1 MRSSPRLSFF
11 AILSGLVIA
20 SAPGWA
26 EVCPYDM
33 SCNGD
38 DSLVSDIA
46 SAAWDCHSIVKNDNH
61 VGYNGGGDYI
71 QTKNPTQTPITN
83 VWVQY
88 KSSSPDATRRLYLYA
103 SDAGEARVTAEDK
116 QFFVAKGG
124 TKTTTNMVFSA
135 SNDIRSLKLIA
146 NGSSG
151 TWVIYAIT
159 VYTVDPPPSL
169 GPVADQT
176 IGSDNTIE
184 HLPLLAVSTV
194 PGDVLSVSVSTAD
207 ALPAASYGVF
217 SENSDWFF
225 RFSPS
230 TAGVTSG
237 QFTFTASATGI
248 GGTTN
253 VSFAVTVTEGVVK
266 TPPTIDAIDDQAV
279 LARRRLTV
287 PFTVREADGDS
298 VFTNVICRTANVE
311 GSYGRDA
318 AGAFFFEPTL
328 ADALLGTIDFRIEAT
343 DSDDMVGYEDFSV
356 SITVGSPPDIVSIA
370 PQTIAYGGTNQVT
383 LVLMPTDN
391 DDITYTNVAVKTET
405 LVPEGEHTYS
415 NLVFRFVPA
424 AADIGQTFTFLA
436 TATDFDGTSSNEFS
450 VTVGLAK
457 PVLKHCPVD
466 QWTPTSFKAD
476 LEALVPGAQEYRLK
490 YEYKNQQG
498 ETVPVVIEGIRTWP
512 VEVENAPSTN
522 LTYYVQAYTGT
533 VASAWSSGKKMELN
547 TWLPYVPAIRMIKDS
562 GGVYTQDFDT
572 LIKSGTGK
580 WYDGRTLPGWHT
592 CWYGRTITDTSV
604 NYEAFGYTNNL
615 SHQGFFSFATDGENS
630 GKRAFGMRN
639 DARDAYAQIGIAFTN
654 ECRYAVT
661 NVFISFTAT
670 QFRDA
675 AGESWLRVQ
684 YAKTDAVRSLNHA
697 EWPEG
702 QTWKAASALDFK
714 APKQNKAQ
722 AIQPKPASEFRS
734 GNIALTGE
742 DAIQP
747 GEVLLIQ
754 WWMDETDKGAPLG
767 IDDLTVSWECAWP
780 HHTVIYLR

>member
-1 MRSSPRLSFF
+1 MRPSPRLLFF
-11 AILSGLVIA
+11 TILSGLVIA
-20 SAPGWA
+20 SASGWA
-26 EVCPYDM
+26 EVCSYDM

-176 IGSDNTIE
+176 IGSDNTID
-184 HLPLLAVSTV
+184 HLPLLAASTV
-194 PGDVLSVSVSTAD
+194 PGDVLSVTVSTAD

-279 LARRRLTV
+279 LARRRLTI

-298 VFTNVICRTANVE
+298 IFTNVICRTANVE
-311 GSYGRDA
+311 GPYGRDA

-328 ADALLGTIDFRIEAT
+328 ADALLGAIDFRIEAT

-370 PQTIAYGGTNQVT
+370 PQTIAYGETNQVT
-383 LVLMPTDN
+383 LALMPTDN

-424 AADIGQTFTFLA
+424 AADIGQTFVFTA
-436 TATDFDGTSSNEFS
+436 SATDFDGTTNVDFN
-450 VTVGLAK
+450 VTVGLAA
-457 PVLKHCPVD
+457 PALKHCPVD
-466 QWTPTSFKAD
+466 QWTATSFTAD
-476 LEALVPGAQEYRLK
+476 IEEAVPGATSYTLRRINSLSDGTKATQ
-490 YEYKNQQG
+490 
-498 ETVPVVIEGIRTWP
+498 TVNNVTFPYTFTDL
-512 VEVENAPSTN
+512 PSTN
-522 LTYYVQAYTGT
+522 QHYWAQAVRGNT
-533 VASAWSSGKKMELN
+533 VSAWSAEQTVSLQN
-547 TWLPYVPAIRMIKDS
+547 WLPFVPAVEMTGAAHGTYKETFNGLISS
-562 GGVYTQDFDT
+562 GSAY
-572 LIKSGTGK
+572 
-580 WYDGRTLPGWHT
+580 WYDARTIPGWYIAK
-592 CWYGRTITDTSV
+592 WGAS
-604 NYEAFGYTNNL
+604 
-615 SHQGFFSFATDGENS
+615 FSDGEYLAVDSPMTWTGVFSVKEDSVENRS
-630 GKRAFGMRN
+630 LCIRPY
-639 DARDAYAQIGIAFTN
+639 DQDEQYHIAILFTN
-654 ECRYAVT
+654 KCQYAVT
-661 NVFISFTAT
+661 NLHVSYLGKQYRRLNNATKFEFSYAKADTLVEAAVGTGFSFTRVRELDYAT
-670 QFRDA
+670 PVTGSGAYFTPASNTVVSADISLSGDA
-675 AGESWLRVQ
+675 AL
-684 YAKTDAVRSLNHA
+684 K
-697 EWPEG
+697 
-702 QTWKAASALDFK
+702 
-714 APKQNKAQ
+714 
-722 AIQPKPASEFRS
+722 
-734 GNIALTGE
+734 
-742 DAIQP
+742 P
-747 GEVLLIQ
+747 GEMVFLRWYVNAKNNYIP
-754 WWMDETDKGAPLG
+754 AG
-767 IDDLTVSWECAWP
+767 IDDLEVKWECAWP
-780 HHTVIYLR
+780 RHTVIYLR